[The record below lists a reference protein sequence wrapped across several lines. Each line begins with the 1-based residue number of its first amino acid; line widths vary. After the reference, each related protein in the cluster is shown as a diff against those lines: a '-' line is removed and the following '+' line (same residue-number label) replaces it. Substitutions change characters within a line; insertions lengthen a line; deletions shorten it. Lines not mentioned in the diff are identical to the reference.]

1 MEVSIII
8 VNFKTPQLTKN
19 CIDSIKK
26 FTSGID
32 YEIILVDN
40 NSGDGS
46 EEIFKKIEDITYIQ
60 ATENL
65 GFGRA
70 NNLGLK
76 SAAGELIL
84 FLNSDTVLLEN
95 SVKKMFDFFRHHE
108 DKLGI
113 GSLGLTLIDRNK
125 EMIHS
130 AGDLPTAV
138 NLLSSYFQN
147 FFIKDF
153 HKRKNVKEVSEYR
166 SEIAEVGYVTG
177 ADLMVRKEVFESI
190 ENFDPD
196 FFMYY
201 EDALVGHRLR
211 QIGKKNYI
219 CNCSQIVHLEGESFK
234 TPNLT
239 KRIMVEKSMFIYVK
253 KTSGKFGYFL
263 FRMIFMLIN
272 FPILILKFWR
282 TGSWRY
288 LKHLISF

>member
-8 VNFKTPQLTKN
+8 VNYKTPQLAKN

-26 FTSGID
+26 YTSGID

-46 EEIFKKIEDITYIQ
+46 EEILRKIEEINYLQ
-60 ATENL
+60 SPENV

-76 SAAGELIL
+76 SAAGEWIL
-84 FLNSDTVLLEN
+84 FLNSDTLLLEN
-95 SVKKMFDFFRHHE
+95 SVKKMLDFFKQNE
-108 DKLGI
+108 DKLAI
-113 GSLGLTLIDRNK
+113 GSLGVTLINHNN

-130 AGDLPTAV
+130 AGDLPTVV
-138 NLLSSYFQN
+138 NLLSSYVQN
-147 FFIKDF
+147 FFRKDF
-153 HKRKNVKEVSEYR
+153 HRRKNGKEVSKYR

-201 EDALVGHRLR
+201 EDALVGQRLR

-234 TPNLT
+234 TPNLL

-253 KTSGKFGYFL
+253 KTSGKLSYFL
-263 FRMIFMLIN
+263 FRIIFMLIN
-272 FPILILKFWR
+272 FPVLILKFRR